1 MAPATPRAPRR
12 WRGALLA
19 VIAAAAL
26 VLTPV
31 GVASAAPAP
40 ATDLDDVCAVLRI
53 GTGTNNHVTRGS
65 VGYGTSGSAAAAAR
79 IRFEATDL
87 GRYRLIDQKGGVLS
101 LSVLGTVMPGSTYG
115 ERADWTVTRD
125 GSTLQ
130 IAATLNGKRIGSLL
144 GALVARDGAFTL
156 VPATGCAPVSDVATG
171 VSGTAQPAVNPDG
184 TLHGFIDAHTHITAA
199 VGFGGRMRCG
209 TPFSPG
215 GVEVALKGCLSHS
228 AVGAS
233 GYLGALIA
241 GTDPFMDYKGW
252 PTFADW
258 PTPSTLL
265 HEQAYFRGIQRAWQ
279 SGERVLNALL
289 VANRVICEV
298 YPDKA
303 TSCDEMEQ
311 IRLQAEYLV
320 DMQDYIDAQS
330 GGPGKGWFRI
340 AKTPDE
346 VRQIAAAGKLAVIV
360 GVENSELFGCRQI
373 LDVPQCTPAQVDVG
387 LDGLAAY
394 GVSNIYPVHKFDNAF
409 GGTRFDSGAQG
420 AAVNIGNK
428 VSTGEFWQVET
439 CPTTAADN
447 EQPLRSD
454 AIARL
459 LSSSGLPAGTLVP
472 VYPQGPVCNIRGLTD
487 LGRHLIEAAMDR
499 GMMINI
505 DHMSVKTADAVLTIA
520 EERGYPGV
528 LASHTWADRSM
539 NARIANV
546 GGFVSSYAN
555 AAFTI
560 GEREGFLDE
569 WRANRAAAPDAITAY
584 GFGSDVNGLGDQAY
598 ARSDAAQNPVVYPL
612 TALNG
617 ATLARYTVG
626 QRTYDI
632 NIDGVATY
640 GLQADWTVDVVH
652 AAGAEGALL
661 RQQLMAGA
669 EAYVRVW
676 EAARAR

>member
-1 MAPATPRAPRR
+1 MVQPTPNPARRR
-12 WRGALLA
+12 WRALL
-19 VIAAAAL
+19 VVVAAAAL
-26 VLTPV
+26 VLTPAT
-31 GVASAAPAP
+31 VAHAAPAP
-40 ATDLDDVCAVLRI
+40 ATDLDDTCAVLRI
-53 GTGTNNHVTRGS
+53 GSGSNNHVTRGS
-65 VGYGTSGSAAAAAR
+65 VGYGTNGSAAAATR

-87 GRYRLIDQKGGVLS
+87 GRYRLIDHRGGVLY
-101 LSVLGTVMPGSTYG
+101 LSVFNTVLPGSTYG
-115 ERADWTVTRD
+115 DRADWTITRD
-125 GSTLQ
+125 GGTVQ

-144 GALVARDGAFTL
+144 GGLVARDGSFTL
-156 VPATGCAPVSDVATG
+156 VPATGCAPVAEVATA

-184 TLHGFIDAHTHITAA
+184 TLNGFIDAHTHITAA

-228 AVGAS
+228 SIGVS

-241 GTDPFMDYKGW
+241 GTDPFMDYRGW

-258 PTPSTLL
+258 PTPTTLL
-265 HEQAYFRGIQRAWQ
+265 HEQAYFRGIQRTWQ

-289 VANRVICEV
+289 VGNRVICEV
-298 YPDKA
+298 YPDKV
-303 TSCDEMEQ
+303 TSCDEMDQ
-311 IRLQAEYLV
+311 IRLQAQYLL

-340 AKTPDE
+340 ARTPDD
-346 VRQIAAAGKLAVIV
+346 VRRIAASGKLAVIV

-373 LDVPQCTPAQVDVG
+373 LDEPQCTTAQIDAG
-387 LDGLAAY
+387 LDLLETY

-428 VSTGEFWQVET
+428 VSTGNFWQVEECQT
-439 CPTTAADN
+439 PAADN

-459 LSSSGLPAGTLVP
+459 LSTSGLPSGTIVP
-472 VYPQGPVCNIRGLTD
+472 VYPQGPVCNIRGLTG
-487 LGRHLIEAAMDR
+487 LGRHLIDAAMDR

-505 DHMSVKTADAVLTIA
+505 DHMGVKTADAVLTMA
-520 EERGYPGV
+520 EIRGYPGV

-555 AAFTI
+555 AAHTI

-569 WRANRAAAPDAITAY
+569 WRANRAAAPGAITSY

-598 ARSDAAQNPVVYPL
+598 ARTDAAQSPIVYPL

-617 ATLARYTVG
+617 ATLDRYTVG
-626 QRTYDI
+626 GRTYDL
-632 NIDGVATY
+632 NVDGVATY

-652 AAGAEGALL
+652 AAGADGALL
-661 RQQLMAGA
+661 RQQLMSGA

-676 EAARAR
+676 EAARAW